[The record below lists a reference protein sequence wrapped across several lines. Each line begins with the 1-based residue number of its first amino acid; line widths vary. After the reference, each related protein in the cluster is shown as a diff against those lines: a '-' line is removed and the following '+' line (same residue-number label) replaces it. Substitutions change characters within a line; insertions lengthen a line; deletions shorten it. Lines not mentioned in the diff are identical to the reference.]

1 MAAKSDAHIYAMQE
15 ENMRLQ
21 EELRVLAQKRMETQ
35 SQKHCN
41 DSATAV
47 RHALRNL
54 VCADF
59 R

>member
-1 MAAKSDAHIYAMQE
+1 MQE